1 MKNSGCGTIIAII
14 FGIILLAFALSCLQ
28 AALALWL
35 WSAIVVV
42 AFGVPALSFWQMFG
56 LIWLIHIFFG
66 ASYISSAASKKGE

>member
-35 WSAIVVV
+35 WNAIVVV
-42 AFGVPALSFWQMFG
+42 AFSAPALSFWQMFG

-66 ASYISSAASKKGE
+66 VSYVSSAASKRGE

>member
-35 WSAIVVV
+35 WNAIVVV
-42 AFGVPALSFWQMFG
+42 AFNAPALSFWQMFG

-66 ASYISSAASKKGE
+66 VSYVSSAASKRD

>member
-35 WSAIVVV
+35 WNAIVVV
-42 AFGVPALSFWQMFG
+42 AFSAPVLSFWQMFG
-56 LIWLIHIFFG
+56 LIWLVHIFFG
-66 ASYISSAASKKGE
+66 VSYVSSAASKRD